1 MNITITGKDL
11 KATEAIKDYTQK
23 KLTRIEKYFGED
35 ANVDVTVTI
44 KKENA
49 ASEVAE
55 MYVTVKGMSFKAV
68 TEDKDLYASI
78 DKDIDILEGQI
89 RKAKAKK
96 EKMQKDS
103 SIKQMNISGV
113 AEEKMVEDEVIKSI
127 YYELKPISVEDAK
140 LKLQERSGNVFY
152 TFVNVDTGKVN
163 VIFKLKDSKN
173 YGLVEPE
180 A

>member
-1 MNITITGKDL
+1 MNITITGKEL
-11 KATEAIKDYTQK
+11 KATEAIKDYAEK
-23 KLTRIEKYFGED
+23 KLTRIEKYFGDE
-35 ANVDVTVTI
+35 AIDVTVTI

-49 ASEVAE
+49 TSEIAE
-55 MYVTVKGMSFKAV
+55 MYVTVKGMSYKAV

-96 EKMQKDS
+96 EKMMKDS
-103 SIKQMNISGV
+103 SIKQMNLAGV
-113 AEEKMVEDEVIKSI
+113 PEVKVENEVVKSI
-127 YYELKPISVEDAK
+127 SYDLKPISVEDAK
-140 LKLQERSGNVFY
+140 IKLDERKGNIFY

-163 VIFKLKDSKN
+163 VIFKLKDSNN

>member
-1 MNITITGKDL
+1 MNITITGKEL
-11 KATEAIKDYTQK
+11 KATEAIKDYVEK
-23 KLTRIEKYFGED
+23 KLARIEKYFGDE
-35 ANVDVTVTI
+35 AIDVTVTI

-49 ASEVAE
+49 TSEIAE
-55 MYVTVKGMSFKAV
+55 MYVTVKGMSYKAV

-96 EKMQKDS
+96 EKMMKDS
-103 SIKQMNISGV
+103 SIKQMNFAGV
-113 AEEKMVEDEVIKSI
+113 PEIKVENEVVKSI
-127 YYELKPISVEDAK
+127 SYELKPISVEDAK
-140 LKLQERSGNVFY
+140 IKLDERKGNIFY

-163 VIFKLKDSKN
+163 VIFKLKDSNN

>member
-11 KATEAIKDYTQK
+11 QATDAIKDYVAK
-23 KLTRIEKYFGED
+23 KVERIEKYFADDLDNMEV
-35 ANVDVTVTI
+35 NVTI
-44 KKENA
+44 KLEKTA
-49 ASEVAE
+49 QVAE
-55 MYVTVKGMSFKAV
+55 MYLSIRSDVYKAV
-68 TEDKDLYASI
+68 TEDRDLYASI

-89 RKAKAKK
+89 RKVKTKK

-103 SIKQMNISGV
+103 SIKQMNLSGV
-113 AEEKMVEDEVIKSI
+113 EESKVEDEIVKSI
-127 YYELKPISVEDAK
+127 SYDLKPISVEDAK
-140 LKLQERSGNVFY
+140 IKLTERKGNIFF

-163 VIFKLKDSKN
+163 VIFKLKDSNN

>member
-11 KATEAIKDYTQK
+11 KATDAIKDYVEK
-23 KLTRIEKYFGED
+23 KLTRIEKYYADE
-35 ANVDVTVTI
+35 NIDVNATI

-49 ASEVAE
+49 ASEIAE
-55 MYVTVKGMSFKAV
+55 MYVSVKGTSYKAV
-68 TEDKDLYASI
+68 TEDKDLYAAI

-89 RKAKAKK
+89 RKTKAKR

-103 SIKQMNISGV
+103 SIKQMNITGV
-113 AEEKMVEDEVIKSI
+113 EVIHPIENEVIKSL
-127 YYELKPISVEDAK
+127 YYEIKPISVEDAK
-140 LKLQERSGNVFY
+140 LKLDERKGNIFY
-152 TFVNVDTGKVN
+152 SFVNIDTGKVN
-163 VIFKLKDSKN
+163 VIFKLKDSNN

>member
-1 MNITITGKDL
+1 MNITITGKEL
-11 KATEAIKDYTQK
+11 KATEAIKDYAEK
-23 KLTRIEKYFGED
+23 KLTRIEKYFGDE
-35 ANVDVTVTI
+35 AIDVTVTI

-49 ASEVAE
+49 TSEIAE
-55 MYVTVKGMSFKAV
+55 MYVTVKGMSYKAV

-96 EKMQKDS
+96 EKMMKDS
-103 SIKQMNISGV
+103 SIKQMNFAGV
-113 AEEKMVEDEVIKSI
+113 PEVKVEDEVVKSI
-127 YYELKPISVEDAK
+127 SYELKPISVEDAK
-140 LKLQERSGNVFY
+140 IKLDERKGNIFY

-163 VIFKLKDSKN
+163 VIFKLKDSNN

>member
-1 MNITITGKDL
+1 MNITITGKEL
-11 KATEAIKDYTQK
+11 KATDAIKDYAEK
-23 KLTRIEKYFGED
+23 KLSRIEKYFGDE
-35 ANVDVTVTI
+35 AIDVTVTI

-49 ASEVAE
+49 TSEIAE
-55 MYVTVKGMSFKAV
+55 MYVTVKGMSYKAV

-78 DKDIDILEGQI
+78 DKDIDILEGQL
-89 RKAKAKK
+89 RKTKAKR
-96 EKMQKDS
+96 EKMMKDS

-113 AEEKMVEDEVIKSI
+113 AEEKAVEDEVIKSLSYDI
-127 YYELKPISVEDAK
+127 KPISVEDAK
-140 LKLQERSGNVFY
+140 LKLSERKGNIFY

-163 VIFKLKDSKN
+163 VIFKLKDSNN

>member
-11 KATEAIKDYTQK
+11 KATDAIKDYVEK
-23 KLTRIEKYFGED
+23 KLTRIEKYFGEE
-35 ANVDVTVTI
+35 AIDVTVTI
-44 KKENA
+44 KKENVT
-49 ASEVAE
+49 SEIAE
-55 MYVTVKGMSFKAV
+55 MYVTVKGASFKAV

-89 RKAKAKK
+89 RKAKAKR

-103 SIKQMNISGV
+103 SIKQMNISG
-113 AEEKMVEDEVIKSI
+113 AEEERPIEDEVIKSI

>member
-11 KATEAIKDYTQK
+11 KATDAIKDYVEK
-23 KLTRIEKYFGED
+23 KLTRIEKYY
-35 ANVDVTVTI
+35 ANENIDVNATI

-49 ASEVAE
+49 ASEIAE
-55 MYVTVKGMSFKAV
+55 MYVSVKGTSYKAV
-68 TEDKDLYASI
+68 TEDKDLYAAI

-89 RKAKAKK
+89 RKTKAKR

-103 SIKQMNISGV
+103 SIKQMNITGV
-113 AEEKMVEDEVIKSI
+113 EEIHPIENEVIKSL
-127 YYELKPISVEDAK
+127 YYEIKPISVEDAK
-140 LKLQERSGNVFY
+140 LKLDERKGNIFY
-152 TFVNVDTGKVN
+152 SFVNIDTGKVN
-163 VIFKLKDSKN
+163 VIFKLKDSNN

>member
-11 KATEAIKDYTQK
+11 KATDAIKEYAEK
-23 KLTRIEKYFGED
+23 KLARIEKYFAEE
-35 ANVDVTVTI
+35 AIDVTVTI

-49 ASEVAE
+49 TTEIAE
-55 MYVTVKGMSFKAV
+55 IYVSVKGMSYKAV

-89 RKAKAKK
+89 RKTKAKK
-96 EKMQKDS
+96 EKMMKDS
-103 SIKQMNISGV
+103 SIKQMNINGIE
-113 AEEKMVEDEVIKSI
+113 EEKPIEEEVIKSI
-127 YYELKPISVEDAK
+127 SYEIKPISVEDAK
-140 LKLQERSGNVFY
+140 LKLSERKGNIFY

-163 VIFKLKDSKN
+163 VIFKLKDTNN